1 MGGQVLC
8 TPDIDMYGNTCL
20 IITYNHLAGGRL
32 KLAVEIIDGQDL
44 DFYSTVF

>member
-1 MGGQVLC
+1 MGSQLLC
-8 TPDIDMYGNTCL
+8 TPDIDMYGSTDL

-44 DFYSTVF
+44 DF